1 MKKKIEHGFLVRD
14 PKGHIIGSGDD
25 ESEALYNAALETSFD
40 FLNECTLCATRFE
53 HIFTEDGEN
62 VRTDE
67 FTEAT
72 IGITTN

>member
-1 MKKKIEHGFLVRD
+1 MNTVFLVRD
-14 PKGHIIGSGDD
+14 PKGYIIGIGDD

-40 FLNECTLCATRFE
+40 FLNECTLYATRFE
-53 HIFTEDGEN
+53 HIFTDDSEY
-62 VRTDE
+62 VRTEE